1 MLEVRCFPPPPAPR
15 PIAVELRQKGSA
27 AWLLPLPSPLLPWGR
42 RGRSRRVL
50 GGNFLNST
58 AVAPRLWSL
67 ITVSLLL
74 LTLGTGCHLVQKA
87 VDMPGQTV
95 RAVTPGNKGKHSADP
110 VEVQQT
116 VLRFADEYLTRMVI
130 GVDNLRHGTNALE
143 PAETLKWRIAL
154 GTETCSIASGP
165 NAVADLLDLTVFV
178 TLTRMALEEHWQPRV
193 FGDSAQPMLESC
205 RNVETE
211 IWRYAGT
218 VLKPPQQV
226 ELRQSIEAWHRQ
238 NPNPENVL
246 AARAMGF
253 ASQVAKANQADTK
266 GDSVFSLL
274 QVDPLSGLD
283 PAVRE
288 ITQTRLFAER
298 ALFVAQ
304 KMPVL
309 LRWQTELL
317 SVNAVEMPA
326 VQQLVTNST
335 EIAASVERFARVA
348 EQLPG
353 QLSTER
359 EEILKALQSQE
370 TKLTPLVNEVRQ
382 TLTAGTQMSTS
393 LNTTLTTFDALMK
406 RFGVGETNQAG
417 PPDTN
422 SQPFRI
428 QDYGQ
433 TAVQLE
439 GTARQLTEL
448 LRTLDQIL
456 DSTNLASLAAKVS
469 PVVQQAQSGG
479 KEIVDYAFWKGIL
492 LVAIACG
499 GVLVT
504 ILLYRFLRARLTP
517 TTSSK
522 LDPP

>member
-1 MLEVRCFPPPPAPR
+1 
-15 PIAVELRQKGSA
+15 
-27 AWLLPLPSPLLPWGR
+27 
-42 RGRSRRVL
+42 
-50 GGNFLNST
+50 
-58 AVAPRLWSL
+58 
-67 ITVSLLL
+67 
-74 LTLGTGCHLVQKA
+74 
-87 VDMPGQTV
+87 MPGQTV
-95 RAVTPGNKGKHSADP
+95 HAVTPGKKGKPSADP

-130 GVDNLRHGTNALE
+130 GVDKLRRGTNALE
-143 PAETLKWRIAL
+143 PTEVLKWKIAL

-178 TLTRMALEEHWQPRV
+178 TLTRMTLEEHWQPRV
-193 FGDSAQPMLESC
+193 FGDSAQPMLEGC

-238 NPNPENVL
+238 NPNPEDVL
-246 AARAMGF
+246 AARALGF
-253 ASQVAKANQADTK
+253 ASQVAKANQADNK
-266 GDSVFSLL
+266 ADSVFSLL

-288 ITQTRLFAER
+288 IAQTRLFAER

-335 EIAASVERFARVA
+335 EISASVERFSRVA
-348 EQLPG
+348 EQLPR
-353 QLSTER
+353 QVSTER

-370 TKLTPLVNEVRQ
+370 KNLTPLVNEVRQ
-382 TLTAGTQMSTS
+382 TLTAGAQMSTS

-406 RFGVGETNQAG
+406 RFGVGETNNAS
-417 PPDTN
+417 PPSTN
-422 SQPFRI
+422 AEPFRI

-433 TAVQLE
+433 TAVRLE
-439 GTARQLTEL
+439 GAARQLTEL
-448 LRTLDQIL
+448 LHTLDQTIG
-456 DSTNLASLAAKVS
+456 STNLSQLAAQVA
-469 PVVQQAQSGG
+469 PAVQQAQTGG
-479 KEIVDYAFWKGIL
+479 REIVNYAFWKGIL
-492 LVAIACG
+492 LVVIALLAA
-499 GVLVT
+499 LV
-504 ILLYRFLRARLTP
+504 YRFLSVRLTRA
-517 TTSSK
+517 TESK
-522 LDPP
+522 PNSP

>member
-1 MLEVRCFPPPPAPR
+1 MLDVQCSLPPPALR
-15 PIAVELRQKGSA
+15 P
-27 AWLLPLPSPLLPWGR
+27 PSLI
-42 RGRSRRVL
+42 
-50 GGNFLNST
+50 T
-58 AVAPRLWSL
+58 HYWSL
-67 ITVSLLL
+67 ITDHWSLVTLSLLL
-74 LTLGTGCHLVQKA
+74 VTLATGCRLVQTA
-87 VDMPGQTV
+87 TDMPGQAV
-95 RAVTPGNKGKHSADP
+95 RAVTPGNKGKHSVDP

-116 VLRFADEYLTRMVI
+116 VLRFADEYLTRMVV
-130 GVDNLRHGTNALE
+130 GVDQLQRGTNALQ
-143 PAETLKWRIAL
+143 PAEALKWKIAL

-218 VLKPPQQV
+218 VLQPQQQV

-238 NPNPENVL
+238 SPNPEDVL

-288 ITQTRLFAER
+288 IAQTRLFAER

-335 EIAASVERFARVA
+335 QIAVSVDRFARVA
-348 EQLPG
+348 EQLPR
-353 QLSTER
+353 QVSTER
-359 EEILKALQSQE
+359 ERILKALQSQE
-370 TKLTPLVNEVRQ
+370 SKLTPLVNEVRQ
-382 TLTAGTQMSTS
+382 TLTAGAQMSTS
-393 LNTTLTTFDALMK
+393 LNTTLTTFDTVMK
-406 RFGVGETNQAG
+406 RFGVGETNNTK
-417 PPDTN
+417 PPATN
-422 SQPFRI
+422 AEPFRI

-433 TAVQLE
+433 TAMKLE
-439 GTARQLTEL
+439 GAARQLTEL
-448 LRTLDQIL
+448 LHSLDQTL
-456 DSTNLASLAAKVS
+456 GSTNVS
-469 PVVQQAQSGG
+469 QLSAQVGPAVQQAQAGG
-479 KEIVDYAFWKGIL
+479 KELVDYAFWKGIL
-492 LVAIACG
+492 LLAIACAAL
-499 GVLVT
+499 LVT
-504 ILLYRFLRARLTP
+504 GLLYRFLSVRLTP
-517 TTSSK
+517 VTGSKSK
-522 LDPP
+522 LL